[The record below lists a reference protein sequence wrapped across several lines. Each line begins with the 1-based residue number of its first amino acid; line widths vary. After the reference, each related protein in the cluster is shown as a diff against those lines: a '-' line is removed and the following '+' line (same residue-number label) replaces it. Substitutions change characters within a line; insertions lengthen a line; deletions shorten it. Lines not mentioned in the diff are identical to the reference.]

1 MILIETQLGQR
12 TNYYSQGLHQNI
24 FHSFYVHG
32 TFVQQHFQGKQ
43 VMHLNTCEWKI
54 SKKLQFKNSQCF
66 ETARKST
73 GKLFSPL
80 LAEHR
85 PHRVSSDR

>member
-43 VMHLNTCEWKI
+43 VMHLNKWKI
-54 SKKLQFKNSQCF
+54 
-66 ETARKST
+66 
-73 GKLFSPL
+73 
-80 LAEHR
+80 
-85 PHRVSSDR
+85 

>member
-43 VMHLNTCEWKI
+43 VMHLNKWKI
-54 SKKLQFKNSQCF
+54 SKNCSSK
-66 ETARKST
+66 TANVLKQQENPQVNY
-73 GKLFSPL
+73 F
-80 LAEHR
+80 H
-85 PHRVSSDR
+85 HF